1 MPIDAS
7 PFVIAKVDGPQS
19 LALTFD
25 GANYVAAWTTWEG
38 EVAAARVSPTGTVL
52 DAQPI
57 TVASYP
63 GCKAVRTAPGAAVFD
78 GTRALFAWS
87 ACGPQSLDVFGAKI
101 AQDGAVTTFSITAD
115 DRPDIDPALAAAGK
129 GLALAAYSSYRWE
142 APLSTYR
149 VFARVVSWPACA
161 DAADC
166 ASGFCVDGVC
176 CDSACGGG
184 DPTDCMACSED
195 LGAPVDGVCAP
206 LSGTACGTEA
216 GVCMGGVCTS
226 QPSGTGGGGSS
237 SASGGGTGGM
247 GTGGMSGTGGADDG
261 PIPGGGCACRT
272 GNGAASGAQGFAGLL
287 LGALTLRRRQSAQR
301 CRS

>member
-38 EVAAARVSPTGTVL
+38 EVAAARVSPTGALL
-52 DAQPI
+52 DAQPLA
-57 TVASYP
+57 VASYP
-63 GCKAVRTAPGAAVFD
+63 GCHEVRTGPEAATFD
-78 GTRALFAWS
+78 SQRSVFAWS
-87 ACGPQSLDVFGAKI
+87 GCGPLSLDVFAAEI
-101 AQDGAVTTFSITAD
+101 AQDGTVKTYPITAD
-115 DRPDIDPALAAAGK
+115 DRPDVDPALAATGT
-129 GLALAAYSSYRWE
+129 GLALVAYSSYRWE

-149 VFARVVSWPACA
+149 VFARVLSAPWCA
-161 DAADC
+161 TGADC

-184 DPTDCMACSED
+184 DPTDCMACSEVF
-195 LGAPVDGVCAP
+195 GAPVDGTCAP

-226 QPSGTGGGGSS
+226 QPAGTGGGGSS
-237 SASGGGTGGM
+237 SGGGGGTGGM
-247 GTGGMSGTGGADDG
+247 GTGGMGGADDV
-261 PIPGGGCACRT
+261 PIPEGGCACQT
-272 GNGAASGAQGFAGLL
+272 GKGSASGAHAFAGIL
-287 LGALTLRRRQSAQR
+287 LGALTLRRRRRQSENR
-301 CRS
+301 RR